1 MAQRAAGQQT
11 AILEAQEEL
20 VSAQGAA
27 ARIQSEMSSSRQ
39 EAAQFNARFNEYK
52 SRQGELDELETA
64 YRDAVQRRAKLEAS
78 ERARTPTTKVL
89 EAATTPQEPWRP
101 LYWRDTA
108 FSFGGSLTLALLA
121 MWLVEL
127 LNRPEPQ
134 PAVVL
139 IQPQPEAL
147 RYDAPPH
154 ALANSSA
161 AAMSLQV
168 TEPTLLPWKSTFPRE
183 LVHDEVA
190 ALIRASDDESRLVVF
205 LLLSGVNPDEVLE
218 LRWSDID
225 LARGVMR
232 VGGASGRDIVLS
244 VALRRVLEAPPRV
257 PGSELL
263 VRSSGRPTTRDSI
276 DAQILCAAYDAAIED
291 APQVTSACLRHTYLA
306 FLVRQGIRFADL
318 TRLVG
323 PLPAEVVSA
332 YSALSPT
339 GVRLDSAR
347 VHLLHPALREG
358 NA

>member
-1 MAQRAAGQQT
+1 M
-11 AILEAQEEL
+11 L
-20 VSAQGAA
+20 
-27 ARIQSEMSSSRQ
+27 
-39 EAAQFNARFNEYK
+39 
-52 SRQGELDELETA
+52 
-64 YRDAVQRRAKLEAS
+64 
-78 ERARTPTTKVL
+78 
-89 EAATTPQEPWRP
+89 
-101 LYWRDTA
+101 
-108 FSFGGSLTLALLA
+108 
-121 MWLVEL
+121 
-127 LNRPEPQ
+127 
-134 PAVVL
+134 
-139 IQPQPEAL
+139 
-147 RYDAPPH
+147 
-154 ALANSSA
+154 
-161 AAMSLQV
+161 
-168 TEPTLLPWKSTFPRE
+168 
-183 LVHDEVA
+183 
-190 ALIRASDDESRLVVF
+190 

-225 LARGVMR
+225 LARGAMR
-232 VGGASGRDIVLS
+232 VGGASGRDIVLG